1 MPLNCCNM
9 LPWTQILIFFDK
21 YHKYHKIKGFSRPPI
36 FRTTIEIHFSESIKE
51 LFEYSESLILFLW
64 RYQIYRSI
72 ESEKYAKMGPRKSNV
87 RSVNFFVRGSGFS
100 GPSSLW
106 SVCWFSDQFQINLP
120 FFIHLWQYLP
130 TLTLFSP
137 AVICL
142 KSVVTLIWLESLLM
156 KESLEK

>member
-87 RSVNFFVRGSGFS
+87 RSVNFFIRGSGFS
-100 GPSSLW
+100 GPSSIYKWILIKKQGNTTTTSSGKILAQSR
-106 SVCWFSDQFQINLP
+106 SVSIINWTEAFFYKKIYFFDLYFQ
-120 FFIHLWQYLP
+120 
-130 TLTLFSP
+130 
-137 AVICL
+137 
-142 KSVVTLIWLESLLM
+142 K
-156 KESLEK
+156 